1 MKFAHLADV
10 HIGGWRE
17 ENLKKLTIDAFSK
30 AMDCCIDKN
39 VGFIL
44 ISGDL
49 FNTSLPAIELL
60 KDTAEILQKVRN
72 NDISVYIVPGS
83 HDFSPSGKTMLDVL
97 EKAGLVENVFKVKD
111 NKLVF
116 TIDKTNTKITG
127 ILGRK
132 GALEKYDYLNLN
144 IKDLEK
150 ESGFKIFMLHTAI
163 EEFKPQELEK
173 VEALKLQS
181 LPKNFNYYAGGHVH
195 YIFNKKQDNSIIAY
209 PGALFPNNFQELE
222 KFKHGGFY
230 IVDDKLNL
238 EYVNIKLKDVV
249 SYVIDANDKTPQEIE
264 KELLNIDNFEDKIV
278 TLRIEGILKEGKT
291 SDINFNKIMEHFEE
305 AYFVL
310 KNTNKLCSKEFQE
323 LSIEGGDIEDI
334 ENKIIQEYLE
344 KNKSLDDEEK
354 LILDMINVLNKEKD
368 EGEKNIDFENRII
381 KDFKKIIEI

>member
-1 MKFAHLADV
+1 MKFAHLADI

-17 ENLKKLTIDAFSK
+17 EKLKDLTIQAFNK
-30 AMDCCIDKN
+30 AMDYCIDKN

-44 ISGDL
+44 ICGDL

-72 NDISVYIVPGS
+72 NDISIYIVPGS

-97 EKAGLVENVFKVKD
+97 EKAGLVENVFKVK
-111 NKLVF
+111 NNNLVF

-144 IKDLEK
+144 FNNLEK

-173 VEALKLQS
+173 VEALNLNN

-195 YIFNKKQDNSIIAY
+195 YIFNKKQDNSLIAY

-238 EYVNIKLKDVV
+238 EYINIKLKDVV
-249 SYVIDANDKTPQEIE
+249 SYSIDANDKTPQEIE
-264 KELLNIDNFEDKIV
+264 KELLGINNFEDKII
-278 TLRIEGILKEGKT
+278 TIRIEGVLKEGKV
-291 SDINFNKIMEHFEE
+291 SDINFNKIIEHFEN

-310 KNTNKLCSKEFQE
+310 KNTNKLNSKEFEE
-323 LSIEGGDIEDI
+323 LNIESGNIEDI
-334 ENKIIQEYLE
+334 EDKIIQEYLE
-344 KNKSLDDEEK
+344 KNKTFDNEENM
-354 LILDMINVLNKEKD
+354 IFDMINILNKEKE

-381 KDFKKIIEI
+381 KDFRKIVEI